1 MQEKSHISYRH
12 TLCFS
17 GFHDHTPRILSR
29 LWWFPSASKSMRK
42 YLYLFPACDIF
53 YKPSFGWY
61 RHENPTRSSATLPP
75 YNRGIKGLE
84 LKYQMD
90 ILEELKAR
98 DERIEKLEKALLL
111 VLSLN
116 IGNHLDKS
124 TKNCFS
130 HVQTFAVEQME
141 TLVAEGGSTAKVIED
156 LLAASEKRFRDELAI
171 LGRAPSIVRDSEAS

>member
-1 MQEKSHISYRH
+1 MVP
-12 TLCFS
+12 LCIE
-17 GFHDHTPRILSR
+17 TYQKI
-29 LWWFPSASKSMRK
+29 
-42 YLYLFPACDIF
+42 LYLFPARDIL

-61 RHENPTRSSATLPP
+61 RHEHSTRSSATFPP
-75 YNRGIKGLE
+75 YSRGIKGLE
-84 LKYQMD
+84 LEYQMD

-98 DERIEKLEKALLL
+98 DERIEKLERALLL

-116 IGNHLDKS
+116 VGNHLDKS

-141 TLVAEGGSTAKVIED
+141 TLIAEGGSTKKVIEG

-171 LGRAPSIVRDSEAS
+171 LGRDSSIVRDGEASE